1 MLVGEVEADTA
12 PEPVAAGAG
21 AASAANGAAGVG
33 TATAVGVATV
43 GVFVYWYLWYNTSLD
58 GHSLVTWDQLRLWKQ
73 CDASAIANPAS
84 VFYNF
89 AVSNSGGI
97 DIGADACNY
106 FHDGKVKAVSMSLS
120 VLVIIEMF
128 NALNA
133 LSEDSSLI
141 QMPPWANP
149 WLLVAITLSTAVHM
163 MIMYVPWMATLFQIT
178 ALDTQDWL
186 VIVLFSFPVIVL
198 DEILKCVGRIK
209 QAAELKARLGDKKK
223 AE

>member
-1 MLVGEVEADTA
+1 MI
-12 PEPVAAGAG
+12 
-21 AASAANGAAGVG
+21 G
-33 TATAVGVATV
+33 TYVGVATV
-43 GVFVYWYLWYNTSLD
+43 GVFVYWFTMYNTALD

-73 CDASAIANPAS
+73 CDAAALSSPAS
-84 VFYNF
+84 PFYKFTVPNT
-89 AVSNSGGI
+89 GGI
-97 DIGADACNY
+97 DIGTDPCKCVGALFLDVLPLQFRSLLDCCTLACSY
-106 FHDGKVKAVSMSLS
+106 FHDGKIKAVSMSLS

-178 ALDTQDWL
+178 ALDTQ
-186 VIVLFSFPVIVL
+186 VRSPVAL
-198 DEILKCVGRIK
+198 LLRPLYNCC
-209 QAAELKARLGDKKK
+209 
-223 AE
+223 